1 MSEAKAPEKLKV
13 MHGLPEQVIFCKRCV
28 MSNQRPS
35 SSPEHLKKSTAV
47 PTAGFGEDGICH
59 ACLYSDFKKTIPWDE
74 RERKLKDLLD
84 KHRRKPGEMRYDC
97 IVPGSGGKDSIWVS
111 HLLKYKYG
119 MNPLTIT
126 WAPHLYTDVGFRN
139 MEHWIHSGFDNY
151 LHTPNG
157 KVHATLTRLAF
168 ENLCNPFQ
176 PFIMGQKMQ
185 MIRMA
190 KMLGIKLV
198 MYGENQAEY
207 HNRLEENQS
216 PLMKPDF
223 YTRKA
228 RDISDLRF
236 GSLTPEQLREHGITE
251 GDLIPYVP
259 LERDEVEGSGIE
271 VHYTGYY
278 TKWIP
283 QEVYYYAVEKA
294 GFEPNPAGRSEGTYS
309 KYASLDDKTDGFNYY
324 TMFIKFCQGRC
335 TSDAAH
341 EIRDGHIDR
350 AEAVA
355 LCRKYDGEFPARYF
369 PEFLRYIGISEGRFW
384 EVINANRSPHLW
396 KKDGDKWVQRH
407 PLPD

>member
-13 MHGLPEQVIFCKRCV
+13 LHGLPEQVIFCKRCV

-47 PTAGFGEDGICH
+47 PTAGFGEDGVCH

-84 KHRRKPGEMRYDC
+84 RHRRKPGEMRYDC

-139 MEHWIHSGFDNY
+139 MQHWIHSGFDNY

-157 KVHATLTRLAF
+157 KVHGTLTRLAF

-207 HNRLEENQS
+207 HNRIEENQS

-223 YTRKA
+223 YTRRT

-236 GSLTPEQLREHGITE
+236 GSLTPEQLKEHGITE
-251 GDLIPYVP
+251 ADLIPYVP
-259 LERDEVEGSGIE
+259 LERSEVEDSGIE

-350 AEAVA
+350 AEGVA
-355 LCRKYDGEFPARYF
+355 LVRRYDGEFPQKHFR
-369 PEFLRYIGISEGRFW
+369 EFLEYTGLTEKRFW
-384 EVINANRSPHLW
+384 EVADSYRSPHLW
-396 KKDGDKWVQRH
+396 EKVGGEWKLKHQVS
-407 PLPD
+407 